1 MIKNY
6 LLQRGLLLAGFL
18 FSLQTAVQAQNLRN
32 NPTSNHGNKFEQL
45 GTILPDANTYRT
57 ASGAPG
63 HQYWQQQ
70 ADYEIDAQLDEVNLV
85 LNGKE
90 RVTYTNHSPD
100 ALPYLWLQLDENEH
114 NPNSESNFFNG
125 NQVSKRISPRD
136 LERLDVQSELAGYGV
151 QIKTV
156 TDDKG
161 RALPYTINGT
171 MMRIDLPKALAP
183 GKKTTF
189 RIAWSYRI
197 PERNRIGG
205 RGGYEAFADGN
216 ALFTISQW
224 FPRLCVY
231 SDYQGWNNK
240 QFTGRGE
247 FSLPF
252 GNYKVRMDVPEDHL
266 IVATGECSNYQEVL
280 TADQFQRWKKA
291 QTATEPVEIVTLAEA
306 LQREKTPAKGR
317 KVWQYN
323 ATNVRD
329 FAWGSSRKFIWDVM
343 PVLIEGK
350 KVMAMSAY
358 PKESYGLYRKY
369 STKVVAHTL
378 QVYSKFTI
386 PYPYPVAISVEA
398 SSGMEYPMICFN
410 YGRTN
415 EDGTYSE
422 QTKYGMIGVI
432 IHEVGHNFF
441 PMIVNS
447 DERNWSWM
455 DEGLNTFVQFLAEQE
470 FDNNYPSRRGP
481 AHKIVDYMKLP
492 VDQLEPIMTNSEN
505 IVQFGPNAYSKPAT
519 ALNILRESIMGR
531 ELFDHA
537 FKTYSTRW
545 AFRHPGPADFFRTM
559 EDASGVDLDW
569 FWRGWFYD
577 IEPVDIS
584 LDSVVVRRVELGHLA
599 IDSSQSSPRRNRAAA
614 AEDEFIHISR
624 YRNLQEGL
632 SFLVDVDT
640 TLRDFYFRYTKE
652 QREQDAELAATA
664 APVAA
669 MAGMDSLTTEE
680 FTEGGY
686 TSKYL
691 YELHFSN
698 KGGLVMP
705 IILRWEYADG
715 SSEEERI
722 SAYIWRKDEHLVVKT
737 FLKNKP
743 VQRIVLDPWRETADI
758 DEGNHVW
765 PREGANAQPTPLQL
779 FKMRQGGRNAS
790 QSTPNPMQMRQGNK

>member
-100 ALPYLWLQLDENEH
+100 ALAYLWLQLDENQH
-114 NPNSESNFFNG
+114 DPNNEANFFNE
-125 NQVSKRISPRD
+125 NQLGKRISPRD
-136 LERLDVQSELAGYGV
+136 LERLDVQAELAGHGV
-151 QIKTV
+151 KIKSV

-161 RALPYTINGT
+161 RALPYTINQT

-183 GKKTTF
+183 GKKISF

-205 RGGYEAFADGN
+205 RGGYELFEDGN
-216 ALFTISQW
+216 AVFTITQW

-266 IVATGECSNYQEVL
+266 IVATGECSNYSKVL
-280 TADQFQRWKKA
+280 TTAQLQRWKSA
-291 QTATEPVEIVTLAEA
+291 QTATEPVEIVTLEEA
-306 LQREKTPAKGR
+306 KQREKAPAKGR
-317 KVWQYN
+317 KVWEYS
-323 ATNVRD
+323 AKNVRD
-329 FAWGSSRKFIWDVM
+329 FAWGSSRKFVWDVM
-343 PVLIEGK
+343 PVQIEGK

-358 PKESYGLYRKY
+358 PKEAYGLYRKY

-378 QVYSKFTI
+378 KVYSKFTI

-398 SSGMEYPMICFN
+398 SNGMEYPMICFN

-415 EDGTYSE
+415 DDGTYTE

-519 ALNILRESIMGR
+519 ALNILRETIMGR

-545 AFRHPGPADFFRTM
+545 AFRHPSPADFFRTM

-577 IEPVDIS
+577 IEPVEIS
-584 LDSVVVRRVELGHLA
+584 LDSVIVRRPELGRLVSDTNQA
-599 IDSSQSSPRRNRAAA
+599 RPRRNRAAA
-614 AEDEFIHISR
+614 PEDEFIHISR
-624 YRNLQEGL
+624 YRNLQAGL
-632 SFLVDVDT
+632 TFLVDVDT
-640 TLRDFYFRYTKE
+640 TLRDFYFYYTKE
-652 QREQDAELAATA
+652 QRQEDAELAASA

-669 MAGMDSLTTEE
+669 MGGLDSLSANE
-680 FTEGGY
+680 FKEGGFD
-686 TSKYL
+686 SKYL

-715 SSEEERI
+715 STEEERI
-722 SAYIWRKDEHLVVKT
+722 SAYIWRKDENRVVKT
-737 FLKNKP
+737 FMKNKP

-758 DEGNHVW
+758 DESNHVW
-765 PREGANAQPTPLQL
+765 PREGANGQPTPLQL
-779 FKMRQGGRNAS
+779 FQMRQGGRNAS
-790 QSTPNPMQMRQGNK
+790 QGTPNPMQIRQGK

>member
-100 ALPYLWLQLDENEH
+100 ALAYLWLQLDENQH
-114 NPNSESNFFNG
+114 DPNNEANFFNE
-125 NQVSKRISPRD
+125 NQLGKRISPRD
-136 LERLDVQSELAGYGV
+136 LEQLDVQTELAGHGV
-151 QIKTV
+151 KIKSV
-156 TDDKG
+156 TDDQG
-161 RALPYTINGT
+161 RALPYTINQT

-183 GKKTTF
+183 GKKISF

-197 PERNRIGG
+197 PDRMRIGG
-205 RGGYEAFADGN
+205 RGGYERFDDGN
-216 ALFTISQW
+216 IVFTISQW

-266 IVATGECSNYQEVL
+266 IVATGECSNYSKVL
-280 TADQFQRWKKA
+280 TAAQLQRWKSA

-306 LQREKTPAKGR
+306 IQREKAPAKGR
-317 KVWQYN
+317 KVWEYE

-343 PVLIEGK
+343 PVQIEGK

-358 PKESYGLYRKY
+358 PKEAYGLYRKY

-415 EDGTYSE
+415 EDGTYTE

-481 AHKIVDYMKLP
+481 AHRIVDYMKLP

-519 ALNILRESIMGR
+519 ALNILRETIMGR
-531 ELFDHA
+531 ALFDHA

-545 AFRHPGPADFFRTM
+545 AFRHPSPADFFRTM

-577 IEPVDIS
+577 TEPVEIS
-584 LDSVVVRRVELGHLA
+584 LDSVIVRRPELGRLVV
-599 IDSSQSSPRRNRAAA
+599 DSTQNRPRRNRAAA
-614 AEDEFIHISR
+614 QEDEFIHISR
-624 YRNLQEGL
+624 QRNLQEGL
-632 SFLVDVDT
+632 TFLVDVDT
-640 TLRDFYFRYTKE
+640 TLRDFYFFYNKE
-652 QREQDAELAATA
+652 QRKEDAEEAAA

-669 MAGMDSLTTEE
+669 FGGLDSLTTAEYE
-680 FTEGGY
+680 AGSFNQ
-686 TSKYL
+686 KYL
-691 YELHFSN
+691 YALHFSN

-705 IILRWEYADG
+705 LILRWEYTDG
-715 SSEEERI
+715 SIEEERI
-722 SAYIWRKDEHLVVKT
+722 SAYIWRKDEQRVVKT
-737 FLKNKP
+737 FMKNKP

-758 DEGNHVW
+758 DESNHVW

-779 FKMRQGGRNAS
+779 FQMRQGGRNAG
-790 QSTPNPMQMRQGNK
+790 QGTPNPMQKRQGRK

>member
-100 ALPYLWLQLDENEH
+100 ALAYLWLQLDENQH
-114 NPNSESNFFNG
+114 DPNNEANFFNE
-125 NQVSKRISPRD
+125 NQLGKRISPRD
-136 LERLDVQSELAGYGV
+136 LERLDVQTELAGHGV
-151 QIKTV
+151 KIKSV

-161 RALPYTINGT
+161 RALPYTINQT

-183 GKKTTF
+183 GKKISF
-189 RIAWSYRI
+189 RIEWSYRI
-197 PERNRIGG
+197 PERLRIGG
-205 RGGYEAFADGN
+205 RGGYESFDDGN
-216 ALFTISQW
+216 IVFTMSQW

-266 IVATGECSNYQEVL
+266 IVATGECSNYSKVL
-280 TADQFQRWKKA
+280 TAAQLQRWKSA
-291 QTATEPVEIVTLAEA
+291 QTATEPVEIVTLEEA
-306 LQREKTPAKGR
+306 KQREKAPAKGR
-317 KVWQYN
+317 KVWEYN
-323 ATNVRD
+323 AKNVRD

-343 PVLIEGK
+343 PVQIEGK

-358 PKESYGLYRKY
+358 PKEAYGLYRKY

-378 QVYSKFTI
+378 KVYSKFTI

-415 EDGTYSE
+415 DDGTYTE

-519 ALNILRESIMGR
+519 ALNILRETIMGR

-545 AFRHPGPADFFRTM
+545 AFRHPSPADFFRTM

-577 IEPVDIS
+577 IEPVEIS
-584 LDSVVVRRVELGHLA
+584 LDSVIVRRPEPGRLVV
-599 IDSSQSSPRRNRAAA
+599 DTTQNRPRRNRAAA
-614 AEDEFIHISR
+614 PEDEFIHISR
-624 YRNLQEGL
+624 HRNLQEGL
-632 SFLVDVDT
+632 TFLVDVDT
-640 TLRDFYFRYTKE
+640 TLRDFYFYYNKE
-652 QREQDAELAATA
+652 QRKADAEEAAA
-664 APVAA
+664 APVPAF
-669 MAGMDSLTTEE
+669 GGLDSLTAAEYE
-680 FTEGGY
+680 AGAFDQ
-686 TSKYL
+686 KYL

-705 IILRWEYADG
+705 IILRWEFADG
-715 SSEEERI
+715 SMEEERI
-722 SAYIWRKDEHLVVKT
+722 SAYIWRKDENRVVKT
-737 FLKNKP
+737 FMKNKP
-743 VQRIVLDPWRETADI
+743 VQRIVFDPWRETADI
-758 DEGNHVW
+758 DESNHVW

-779 FKMRQGGRNAS
+779 FQMRQGGRNAG
-790 QSTPNPMQMRQGNK
+790 QGTPNPMQKRQGSK